1 MLSKFANVDAALQGL
16 AETGYVANR
25 EIAVAGYLMDAL
37 ERPLLVEGPSG
48 VGKTELAR
56 ALSQALG
63 RPLLR
68 LQCYEGLDESR
79 ALYEWEYGKQLLVA
93 DLIRPQIQNIL
104 SGTQGLHEAVD
115 RLADQ
120 ASALFDPRFLL
131 ERPLLAA
138 LRSEQPTL
146 LLIDEVDRADPEFEA
161 LLLEVLADFQV
172 SIPELGTLS
181 AKHKPRVVLTSN
193 RSREMSDAL
202 RRRCL
207 YLHVDYPEPSRE
219 LAILRARV
227 PGVEQLLSEQIV
239 RFVQR
244 VRRLDL
250 KQRPSVAETVDW
262 ARTLVLLSADSLAHE
277 FVRESLVALA
287 KQPEDREQVASLL
300 GEADLV

>member
-1 MLSKFANVDAALQGL
+1 MLAKFTDVDAAVQEL
-16 AETGYVANR
+16 AATGYVASR
-25 EIAVAGYLMDAL
+25 EIAVAAFLMDAL

-56 ALSQALG
+56 ALSQALD

-79 ALYEWEYGKQLLVA
+79 AIYEWEYGKQLLVA
-93 DLIRPQIQNIL
+93 DLLRPHVQTLLEGSQD
-104 SGTQGLHEAVD
+104 LHHAVD

-120 ASALFDPRFLL
+120 ATALFDPRFLL

-138 LRSEQPTL
+138 LRSERPAL
-146 LLIDEVDRADPEFEA
+146 LLVDEIDRADPEFEA
-161 LLLEVLADFQV
+161 LLLEVLSDFQI
-172 SIPELGTLS
+172 SIPELGTLT

-207 YLHVDYPEPSRE
+207 YLHLDYPEPSRE

-227 PGVEQLLSEQIV
+227 PELDRALSEHIV
-239 RFVQR
+239 QFVQR
-244 VRRLDL
+244 ARELEL
-250 KQRPSVAETVDW
+250 KQRPSVAETLDW
-262 ARTLVLLSADSLAHE
+262 ARTLVLLSADSLTHE
-277 FVRESLVALA
+277 FVHESLAALA
-287 KQPEDREQVASLL
+287 KQPEDREQIASLL
-300 GEADLV
+300 GEPRDP

>member
-1 MLSKFANVDAALQGL
+1 MSAQFEDVDGALQAL
-16 AETGYVANR
+16 SRTGYVASR
-25 EIAVAGYLMDAL
+25 EIAVAAFLMDAL

-48 VGKTELAR
+48 VGKTELAK
-56 ALSQALG
+56 ALSTALG
-63 RPLLR
+63 RPLIR

-79 ALYEWEYGKQLLVA
+79 AIYEWEYGKQLLVA
-93 DLIRPQIQNIL
+93 DLIRPQVERL
-104 SGTQGLHEAVD
+104 LAGTQGLHEAVD

-120 ASALFDPRFLL
+120 SSALFDPRFLL

-146 LLIDEVDRADPEFEA
+146 LLIDEVDRSDPEFEA
-161 LLLEVLADFQV
+161 LLLEVLSDFQI

-181 AKHKPRVVLTSN
+181 ARHKPRVVLTSN

-207 YLHVDYPEPSRE
+207 YLHLDYPEPSRE

-227 PGVEQLLSEQIV
+227 PDAEQRLSESIV
-239 RFVQR
+239 AFVQR
-244 VRRLDL
+244 ARKLEL
-250 KQRPSVAETVDW
+250 KQSPSIAETLDW
-262 ARTLVLLSADSLAHE
+262 ARTLVLLSADSLDHE

-287 KQPEDREQVASLL
+287 KQPEDREQIASLL
-300 GEADLV
+300 GQAHGV